1 MASRSN
7 ASSPGRSGGSAAPG
21 TASGDASPDARP
33 TASAVVGVPAF
44 QWLGRGKRRG
54 GVTEYRGFRA
64 DTHFVALGD
73 VVMLDPGP
81 GESEPFVGWVTRLF
95 EASDGQM
102 MMRAQWFFRK
112 QDCYEWLAPPGKRP
126 EANSPAGRILAA
138 ALDNELFASNQE
150 EDNPVQSYI
159 GRAQVAFPRAGVAV
173 RGIRTEQTAFVCN
186 YELDLQSRAFKLLR
200 SRAILQQLL
209 AQQSEREVLRAELV
223 AQLFALRLAPYAIGD
238 EDAADDVD
246 PGVRR
251 IVPLRA
257 DGSVPRPG
265 AGEGES
271 RTAVSALL
279 EAPETKDGT
288 ATATAAAAATGEGGR
303 RR

>member
-138 ALDNELFASNQE
+138 ALDNELFASNQVRTT
-150 EDNPVQSYI
+150 DHI
-159 GRAQVAFPRAGVAV
+159 RFRIVAFFFSLSLSPSRTRAPSRAGSSP
-173 RGIRTEQTAFVCN
+173 
-186 YELDLQSRAFKLLR
+186 SRNETSPLSDPR
-200 SRAILQQLL
+200 PT
-209 AQQSEREVLRAELV
+209 
-223 AQLFALRLAPYAIGD
+223 RLA
-238 EDAADDVD
+238 
-246 PGVRR
+246 
-251 IVPLRA
+251 
-257 DGSVPRPG
+257 
-265 AGEGES
+265 
-271 RTAVSALL
+271 
-279 EAPETKDGT
+279 
-288 ATATAAAAATGEGGR
+288 
-303 RR
+303 